1 MAKFTSEDIVLFTS
15 NNHVRYNGGIRSD
28 KNNFGAR
35 RGILIIPRGH
45 GTYEV
50 SIHVLNENYDNWGEC
65 VQMAPKQMRIEELA
79 EYDNVV
85 SMRGFGYDMFGT
97 PFSDYGIKIHLGLN
111 DVIEKIALYMYDRDV
126 VIEYLAN

>member
-1 MAKFTSEDIVLFTS
+1 MV
-15 NNHVRYNGGIRSD
+15 
-28 KNNFGAR
+28 
-35 RGILIIPRGH
+35 
-45 GTYEV
+45 
-50 SIHVLNENYDNWGEC
+50 
-65 VQMAPKQMRIEELA
+65 PKQMRIEELA